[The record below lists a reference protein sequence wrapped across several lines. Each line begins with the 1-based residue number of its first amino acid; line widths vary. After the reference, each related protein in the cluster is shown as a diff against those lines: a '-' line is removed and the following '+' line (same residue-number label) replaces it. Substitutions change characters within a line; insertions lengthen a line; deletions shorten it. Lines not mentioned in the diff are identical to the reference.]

1 MSVSVKNYTL
11 KGLNFGYFII
21 FIWMILVNV
30 MRKEVIVVLLVIY
43 LIYYMVIVITN
54 LLPFQG
60 DVSPAANINRK
71 SVEPNWVMECN
82 NVAIRCFFSES
93 KDGFLTQF
101 TTKK

>member
-1 MSVSVKNYTL
+1 
-11 KGLNFGYFII
+11 
-21 FIWMILVNV
+21 
-30 MRKEVIVVLLVIY
+30 
-43 LIYYMVIVITN
+43 MVIVITN

-101 TTKK
+101 TTKKLHNINIYQELEQNIARTNTKISCKSSL